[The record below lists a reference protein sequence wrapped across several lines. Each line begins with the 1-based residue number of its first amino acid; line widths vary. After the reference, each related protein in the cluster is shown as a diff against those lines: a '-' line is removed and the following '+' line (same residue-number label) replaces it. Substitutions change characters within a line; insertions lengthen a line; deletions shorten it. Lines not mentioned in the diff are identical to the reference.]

1 MKTHAY
7 LNFGGNCAEAFKFY
21 QEHLGGKI
29 DMLMTFGQS
38 PDQSNVRSEDKDRV
52 LYAQLSLGETH
63 VKASD
68 VPADRFQPIRS
79 VYLTLEVTSDA
90 EAERIYA
97 LLADGGEVYMPMQET
112 FFATRFGQFRDKFG
126 VSWMVIHERP
136 MPS

>member
-21 QEHLGGKI
+21 EQHLGGKVS
-29 DMLMTFGQS
+29 MLMTFGQS
-38 PDQSNVRSEDKDRV
+38 PDQSNVRSEDRDGV
-52 LYAQLSLGETH
+52 LYAQIELGGTH
-63 VKASD
+63 IKASD

-79 VYLTLEVTSDA
+79 VYLTLEVSSDA

-97 LLADGGEVYMPMQET
+97 LLTEGGEIYMPMQET

-136 MPS
+136 MP

>member
-21 QEHLGGKI
+21 EQHLGGKVS
-29 DMLMTFGQS
+29 MLMTFGQS
-38 PDQSNVRSEDKDRV
+38 PDQSNVRSEDRDRV
-52 LYAQLSLGETH
+52 LYAQIELGGTH
-63 VKASD
+63 IKASD

-79 VYLTLEVTSDA
+79 VYLTLEVSSDA

-97 LLADGGEVYMPMQET
+97 LLSEGGEVYMPMQET

-136 MPS
+136 MNG